1 MAVEHALFDAGEG
14 QWSVIAETPAGTMVT
29 TFSGPGAKLRANA
42 YGLWMNG
49 RFPVPLPKELI
60 VTDVKGR
67 KIKLV
72 LDGVEWSSDTK
83 RGTITAR
90 PKNPIAEVDA
100 SGKPESD
107 IVIGEKQ

>member
-1 MAVEHALFDAGEG
+1 MAIEHALFDAGND
-14 QWSVIAETPAGTMVT
+14 QWSVIAETPGGPMTA

-49 RFPVPLPKELI
+49 RFPIPLPKELTVI
-60 VTDVKGR
+60 DVKGR

-72 LDGVEWSSDTK
+72 LEAVEWSLDSK

-90 PKNPIAEVDA
+90 PKSPIVEIGTPAEPEAEVT
-100 SGKPESD
+100 
-107 IVIGEKQ
+107 IGEKQ